1 MSEIDT
7 KNPYSQL
14 GINSTQSS
22 SSTDANDELGQE
34 DFLEL
39 MTAQLKFQDPLSP
52 MENGEFLSQMAQ
64 FGTVSGI
71 NELNDAVSSISA
83 AFQSNQAL
91 EASTMVGR
99 SVLVEGSLMV
109 LTPDETAYGAVEL
122 DQSANQVIVNISD
135 ASGQLVRR
143 LDLGQQPAGLVEFEW
158 NGVNEDGDPVSAGD
172 YQISAEIHSGSEVS
186 AGITLSRVNVE
197 SVTLGQAGQDFTLT
211 VSGLGDISMSQIRK
225 IM

>member
-14 GINSTQSS
+14 GINPSQDSAKTGS
-22 SSTDANDELGQE
+22 NDQLGQE
-34 DFLEL
+34 EFLEL

-52 MENGEFLSQMAQ
+52 MENGEFLAQMAQ

-71 NELNDAVSSISA
+71 NELNNAFSSMSA

-91 EASTMVGR
+91 QASTMVGR
-99 SVLVEGSLMV
+99 SVLVEGSQMALN
-109 LTPDETAYGAVEL
+109 PDGTAYGAVEL
-122 DQSANQVIVNISD
+122 DQSAKQVIVDISD
-135 ASGQLVRR
+135 ASGQLVHR

-158 NGVNEDGDPVSAGD
+158 NGVNEDGDLLAAGD
-172 YQISAEIHSGSEVS
+172 YQIRAEIRRGDEVS
-186 AGITLSRVNVE
+186 AGNTLTRVNVE
-197 SVTLGQAGQDFTLT
+197 SVTLGQGGGDLTLT
-211 VSGLGDISMSQIRK
+211 VSGLGDINMSQIRK